1 MIVILDS
8 QQREMVINIMRH
20 NKFKFLDKC
29 DESTLEDI
37 RSWDYGVLLLK
48 PEEGRGVDTR
58 FKVDAHVMVLARVST
73 YHEL

>member
-1 MIVILDS
+1 
-8 QQREMVINIMRH
+8 VINMMRH
-20 NKFKFLDKC
+20 NKIKFIDKC
-29 DESTLEDI
+29 DEATLEDI

-73 YHEL
+73 YHELQ